1 MRAAGAD
8 NIDRVLSVIL
18 WRSSASPLGNHKDR
32 PQFGNSLTSFSFR
45 LKGTSVSAQHVR
57 AQKSLMAEKRVED
70 SIFARRP
77 IATAIA
83 LGVISLA
90 PHFFLSPE
98 MSLSF
103 AAVLIG
109 VIAGVYFGFAVVRSS
124 NWEQLIELNVASSFG
139 VAALLGNGVS
149 PWFLPVA
156 YLAHGLWDFA
166 HHNSLRLRLVSIP
179 QWYIPWCAIIDW
191 IIGLGLSFIWHA
203 KRVI

>member
-1 MRAAGAD
+1 
-8 NIDRVLSVIL
+8 
-18 WRSSASPLGNHKDR
+18 
-32 PQFGNSLTSFSFR
+32 
-45 LKGTSVSAQHVR
+45 
-57 AQKSLMAEKRVED
+57 MAEKRVED

-109 VIAGVYFGFAVVRSS
+109 VIAGVYFGFAVVRGF

-139 VAALLGNGVS
+139 VAALLENGVS

-156 YLAHGLWDFA
+156 YLAHGLISPIITACGSGSYPFR
-166 HHNSLRLRLVSIP
+166 NGISLGALSSIGSL
-179 QWYIPWCAIIDW
+179 DW
-191 IIGLGLSFIWHA
+191 
-203 KRVI
+203 V